1 MYTCTYMCIYT
12 PSVHPSIGTIHPLGP
27 TCRTLMLPKQSPWL
41 LGLVGDDMRGLR
53 TEARECRVELAGA
66 VARGGPFRF
75 ACDVIKY
82 VLYERGQFPR
92 PYDQLVMFESR
103 RRPEARSLAT
113 SRIAHSGREAVQML
127 ANMTELF
134 EHLETL
140 FFMSVV
146 PRMLLLIGGGLMS
159 PREVHELDMR
169 EMHVASSAKLHPG
182 HCSREIFREIFRQD
196 LFGALPPGTPT
207 TTAIMFLAQRD
218 CDVDWFHP
226 KLSFHEPSR
235 GMHPMIR
242 LDGGDF
248 VWFQAPL
255 LLKGFQ

>member
-1 MYTCTYMCIYT
+1 
-12 PSVHPSIGTIHPLGP
+12 
-27 TCRTLMLPKQSPWL
+27 
-41 LGLVGDDMRGLR
+41 MRSLR
-53 TEARECRVELAGA
+53 SEASECRVDLAGP
-66 VARGGPFRF
+66 VACGGPFRF

-82 VLYERGQFPR
+82 VLYERGQLPR

-103 RRPEARSLAT
+103 RRREIQDVDTVAEARPFGASHVT
-113 SRIAHSGREAVQML
+113 HGGRQAVQML
-127 ANMTELF
+127 ANMSDLF

-140 FFMSVV
+140 FFISVV

-169 EMHVASSAKLHPG
+169 EMHVASNAELHPG

-196 LFGALPPGTPT
+196 LFGALPPGAPT
-207 TTAIMFLAQRD
+207 TTAVMFLAQRD
-218 CDVDWFHP
+218 CDVEWFHP
-226 KLSFHEPSR
+226 KLSFREPFR
-235 GMHPMIR
+235 GMRHNIRLVSSPDAHGETTATNGAMIQ